1 MEDIYWTL
9 HIDHEKMWISMKNKC
24 DAQLIKKQRLVA
36 QKINLNYCLDY
47 ASPPPEPQEPRNNTI
62 NMTSVMYGNKTEIP
76 LLKSGLQKC
85 VRRHNTKN
93 AVSIA
98 KRMMEIAL
106 PVFLRRWVIIVIEDS
121 HLTIEMNV
129 VFWLYMF
136 FENKKVNV
144 DSLPILRI
152 GEWLLWHVYQSTAL
166 TTPPENWYENWGKW
180 SGKDKVW
187 LTGGKAIYRS
197 RLKDL
202 LSQQTPTSAFLIG
215 IMLYDDRTNYY
226 LDCDSSMV
234 QSTIDG
240 NLMQNKIGELT
251 LKYRSAQSLE
261 WENIHYS
268 KNENIQ
274 LEAVDFHIN
283 PYFCETAKIKLLPNA
298 ELSYDEI
305 KKILWV

>member
-180 SGKDKVW
+180 SGKEKVW

-202 LSQQTPTSAFLIG
+202 LSQQTPTSTFLIG
-215 IMLYDDRTNYY
+215 IMLYDDRTTYY
-226 LDCDSSMV
+226 LDCDSPMV

-251 LKYRSAQSLE
+251 LK
-261 WENIHYS
+261 
-268 KNENIQ
+268 
-274 LEAVDFHIN
+274 
-283 PYFCETAKIKLLPNA
+283 
-298 ELSYDEI
+298 
-305 KKILWV
+305 